1 MDQNSSGCPPIWPGY
16 GVGMLPGN
24 KSKGSVETNP
34 VTDPK
39 VCFHMRND
47 VWGSRPPVFRL
58 CTGNKRGK

>member
-34 VTDPK
+34 VTDPVGLFSHEK
-39 VCFHMRND
+39 RFIRMQTTNLSIMR
-47 VWGSRPPVFRL
+47 L
-58 CTGNKRGK
+58 K